1 MLLYNTLEELGEI
14 KTKTAVALGTFDG
27 VHIGHQAI
35 IKKAVEWAKKQ
46 DAISVVFT
54 FRNHPLSVIAPDKCP
69 QLILPEDSKAK
80 YIENLGVDILLNV
93 PFENSL
99 LSLSPQEF
107 ISFLKKK
114 LRPGYVVVG
123 PNYSFG
129 YRGAGTPELL
139 QETGYD
145 NAFEVEIHPAIQ
157 LDGKIVSS
165 TAIRQ
170 LLNQGDI
177 LSASKLLGR
186 NYIMHN
192 MTVSHGQQRGRK
204 LGFPTANLEISSGFV
219 VPRSGVYIVK
229 VLYDSRFYPGVAN
242 VGNNPTFGDLTKHIE
257 VHILDF
263 AEIIYGEK
271 IDLFFC
277 NRLRE
282 ELRFEGPELLIKQIT
297 ADIAAAR
304 KYFNNTYA

>member
-1 MLLYNTLEELGEI
+1 MLLYNTLEELGKL

-35 IKKAVEWAKKQ
+35 IKKAVDWAKKHE
-46 DAISVVFT
+46 AISVVFT
-54 FRNHPLSVIAPDKCP
+54 FKNHPFSIIAPDKCP

-80 YIENLGVDILLNV
+80 YIEELGVDILLNV
-93 PFENSL
+93 PFEDSL

-107 ISFLKKK
+107 ISFLREK
-114 LRPGYVVVG
+114 LQPGYVVVG

-129 YRGAGTPELL
+129 YRGAGTPEFLHKA
-139 QETGYD
+139 GCD
-145 NAFEVEIHPAIQ
+145 NAFEVEIHPAIR

-177 LSASKLLGR
+177 LGASKLLGR

-192 MTVSHGQQRGRK
+192 MTVTNGHQRGRK
-204 LGFPTANLEISSGFV
+204 LGFPTANLDVSSGFV
-219 VPRSGVYIVK
+219 IPGNGVYIVR
-229 VLYDSRFYPGVAN
+229 VLYNSRSYQGVAN
-242 VGNNPTFGDLTKHIE
+242 IGSNPTFGDLNRHIE

-263 AEIIYGEK
+263 DENIYDKK
-271 IDLFFC
+271 IDLIFC
-277 NRLRE
+277 DRLRE
-282 ELRFEGPELLIKQIT
+282 EIRFDGSEILIKQIK
-297 ADIAAAR
+297 ADVASAR
-304 KYFNNTYA
+304 KYFNNIYA